1 MSFLD
6 ITIAF
11 IPKNDSYL
19 TIPYS
24 LSGSLVVGASL
35 LGLGLG
41 LGLGLLGLGH
51 LETGRSAPQTP
62 SAGMDA
68 AAVCTLVV

>member
-1 MSFLD
+1 MRILD
-6 ITIAF
+6 LTIAF
-11 IPKNDSYL
+11 IPKNDSFL

-35 LGLGLG
+35 LGLG

-68 AAVCTLVV
+68 AAVYTLVV

>member
-41 LGLGLLGLGH
+41 LGLLGLGH

>member
-24 LSGSLVVGASL
+24 LSGSMVVGASL
-35 LGLGLG
+35 LGLG